1 MKRFFALILSTLFIL
16 PFFSI
21 RSYALDYDLGFQFDL
36 PTWKSLSDDEKQS
49 QFKFAVENNGG
60 ILPDNISVSGNL
72 GDALSYDFYSDL
84 IDPTDN
90 DYKTRVKGSLQAFG
104 LANFQID
111 GGADFGSSSVSA
123 EMGKY
128 EYNHAGGGA
137 SGSRGRGKIFYSVG
151 DRYLTYDITYDTPAV
166 VYNQSYL
173 YGFNDQ
179 PIEIAHFIIKL
190 YSGGVLLDSE
200 KFNPHYLN
208 GENNRSNYP
217 YKLTSDSSAV
227 WDFHVTDYDSGY
239 ATFSSYGWQ
248 HQRLEPVSGSGYQLP
263 LWIGSGGFTPSGSA
277 SVGSIKNL
285 NGNFY
290 IDDNGVTD
298 SDGNN
303 YPWNSDGSV
312 TIDNRNY
319 YISPDFSTYNDEYI
333 NNFYDSVVNNYYGSG
348 DSGDSGDTGDTNVW
362 DVLKEI
368 VENIGKTIQS
378 IIETF
383 GTTLQTGIDSLSNT
397 LASFFDNIPSVFERL
412 SDTLDKILS
421 FFTDFT
427 QEQMEEERASWVSL
441 IDKIKKKFD
450 YDDLMTNIDNIQTY
464 VFGARTVSMT
474 EDSIQVSYIDSS
486 GDVLVTDALPH
497 AYFEYNGEKYDIFY
511 CLSFI
516 PANLI
521 ETVRNI
527 ISFFL
532 VVSFVI
538 SVYRTLP
545 TIIGGVSGYQ
555 TAIDKISRHFD

>member
-111 GGADFGSSSVSA
+111 GGADFGSSSVAA

-179 PIEIAHFIIKL
+179 PIEIAHFIINL

-285 NGNFY
+285 NRNFL

-298 SDGNN
+298 SDGNT

-312 TIDNRNY
+312 TIDNHNY
-319 YISPDFSTYNDEYI
+319 FISPDFSTYNDEYI
-333 NNFYDSVVNNYYGSG
+333 QNFYDFIINNYNTS
-348 DSGDSGDTGDTNVW
+348 DSDDDKPSDKTEVDLTGVEKLLRDIKDSITSFGESIEKKLDDIVKYIKDISNNVEE
-362 DVLKEI
+362 LTEQQKE
-368 VENIGKTIQS
+368 Q
-378 IIETF
+378 
-383 GTTLQTGIDSLSNT
+383 
-397 LASFFDNIPSVFERL
+397 ER
-412 SDTLDKILS
+412 S
-421 FFTDFT
+421 
-427 QEQMEEERASWVSL
+427 SWLSL
-441 IDKIKKKFD
+441 IDKFKKKFD
-450 YDDLMTNIDNIQTY
+450 IEDLQKNIDYIQQNLLGDRVVT
-464 VFGARTVSMT
+464 MN
-474 EDSIQVSYIDSS
+474 EDSIDVSFISNDDVVSS
-486 GDVLVTDALPH
+486 YSLPH
-497 AYFEYNGEKYDIFY
+497 AYFEFMGHKYDILY

-516 PANLI
+516 PDSLMDNIRNLI
-521 ETVRNI
+521 SVFI
-527 ISFFL
+527 IVVFL
-532 VVSFVI
+532 I
-538 SVYRTLP
+538 DLYRTLP
-545 TIIGGVSGYQ
+545 GIIGNVIGRETVWEHNN
-555 TAIDKISRHFD
+555 KNN